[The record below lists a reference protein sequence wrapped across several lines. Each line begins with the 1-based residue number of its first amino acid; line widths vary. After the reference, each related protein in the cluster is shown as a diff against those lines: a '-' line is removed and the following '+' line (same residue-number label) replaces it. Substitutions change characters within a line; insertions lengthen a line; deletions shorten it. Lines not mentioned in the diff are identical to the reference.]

1 MLKNFPVALE
11 RQSSAE
17 NSALRQAAHSLTT
30 QPLRIA
36 QLATLYERVPPNFY
50 GGAERG
56 ISYLTE
62 ELVRRGHDVT
72 LFASADSVTSAKL
85 VPGFPRSLRLAG
97 LSVPAVGPGLHLP
110 MLAEAYG
117 NARSFDVIHSHLD
130 FWCFPFARLSST
142 PTVVT
147 MHGRLDVE
155 ESKLVYER
163 FPDIPLVSLSQTQRA
178 QLPTMNWLGSVYQG
192 LPRDLLKFNPHP
204 GSYLAFLGRIS
215 PEKRVDIAI
224 EVALRVGIPLKI
236 AAKVDAVD
244 REYFDTLIKPKL
256 CSPSVEYIGEI
267 AEHEKNEFLGNA
279 IALLFTIGWPEPFG
293 LAMIEA
299 LACGVPV
306 VACPY
311 GSVLEVVRDG
321 ETGFIGSTVE
331 ELVAGV
337 TRIDGLSRA
346 TCRAEFD
353 GRFTSTHMALRYEQ
367 IYLNLMHAREQKLR
381 LGAAHTNG
389 VAQKNP
395 AP

>member
-1 MLKNFPVALE
+1 VLPIRE
-11 RQSSAE
+11 AE
-17 NSALRQAAHSLTT
+17 FHAN
-30 QPLRIA
+30 
-36 QLATLYERVPPNFY
+36 
-50 GGAERG
+50 
-56 ISYLTE
+56 
-62 ELVRRGHDVT
+62 
-72 LFASADSVTSAKL
+72 
-85 VPGFPRSLRLAG
+85 RS
-97 LSVPAVGPGLHLP
+97 H
-110 MLAEAYG
+110 
-117 NARSFDVIHSHLD
+117 
-130 FWCFPFARLSST
+130 
-142 PTVVT
+142 

-163 FPDIPLVSLSQTQRA
+163 FSDIPLVSLSQAQRA
-178 QLPTMNWLGSVYQG
+178 QLPIMNWVGSVYQG
-192 LPRDLLKFNPHP
+192 VPRDLLKFNPHP

-215 PEKRVDIAI
+215 PEKRIDIAI

-236 AAKVDAVD
+236 AAKLDAVD

-256 CSPSVEYIGEI
+256 CPPSVEYLGEI

-331 ELVAGV
+331 ELVAAV
-337 TRIDGLSRA
+337 TRIDRLSRA
-346 TCRAEFD
+346 ACRAEFD

-367 IYLNLMHAREQKLR
+367 IYLNLIRVREQRLR
-381 LGAAHTNG
+381 LGVAHSNG

>member
-1 MLKNFPVALE
+1 MPPE

-17 NSALRQAAHSLTT
+17 TSALLRAARSRTT
-30 QPLRIA
+30 RRLRIA
-36 QLATLYERVPPNFY
+36 QLSTLYERVPPNFY

-62 ELVRRGHDVT
+62 ELVGRGHEVT
-72 LFASADSVTSAKL
+72 LFASGDSITSAKL
-85 VPGFPRSLRLAG
+85 VSGCTRSLRLAG
-97 LSVPAVGPGLHLP
+97 LSLPAVGPGLHLP

-117 NARSFDVIHSHLD
+117 NARNFDVIHSHLD
-130 FWCFPFARLSST
+130 FWSFPFARLVST

-163 FPDIPLVSLSQTQRA
+163 FSDIPLVSLSQAQRA
-178 QLPTMNWLGSVYQG
+178 QLPMMNWLESVYQG
-192 LPRDLLKFNPHP
+192 LPRDLLKFHP
-204 GSYLAFLGRIS
+204 RPGRYLAFLGRIS
-215 PEKRVDIAI
+215 PEKRVDVAI
-224 EVALRVGIPLKI
+224 EVALRAGIPLKI

-244 REYFDTLIKPKL
+244 REYFDALIKPKL
-256 CSPSVEYIGEI
+256 CPPAVEYIGEI

-299 LACGVPV
+299 FACGVPV
-306 VACPY
+306 IARPY

-331 ELVAGV
+331 ELVAAV
-337 TRIDGLSRA
+337 TRIDRLSRA

-353 GRFTSTHMALRYEQ
+353 GRFTSTHMAVQYEQ
-367 IYLNLMHAREQKLR
+367 IYLTLIRAREEKLR
-381 LGAAHTNG
+381 LGVVHTNG
-389 VAQKNP
+389 VAQKSP

>member
-1 MLKNFPVALE
+1 MALE
-11 RQSSAE
+11 RQGSAE
-17 NSALRQAAHSLTT
+17 SSTLRRAAHSRATR
-30 QPLRIA
+30 PLRIA
-36 QLATLYERVPPNFY
+36 QLSTLYERVPPNFY

-62 ELVRRGHDVT
+62 ELVRRGHEVT
-72 LFASADSVTSAKL
+72 LFASGDSVTSARL
-85 VPGFPRSLRLAG
+85 VSGSPRSLRLAG

-110 MLAEAYG
+110 MLADAYA
-117 NARSFDVIHSHLD
+117 NAHNFDVIHSHLD

-155 ESKLVYER
+155 ESKLIYER
-163 FPDIPLVSLSQTQRA
+163 FSDIPLVSLSQAQRA
-178 QLPTMNWLGSVYQG
+178 QLPMMNWFGSVYQG

-215 PEKRVDIAI
+215 PEKRIDIAI

-244 REYFDTLIKPKL
+244 REYFDTLIRPKL
-256 CSPSVEYIGEI
+256 CPPSVEYLGEI

-299 LACGVPV
+299 FACGVPI

-311 GSVLEVVRDG
+311 GSVLEVVRDS
-321 ETGFIGSTVE
+321 ETGFIRSTVE
-331 ELVAGV
+331 ELVAAV
-337 TRIDGLSRA
+337 TQVDCLSRA
-346 TCRAEFD
+346 ACRAEFD
-353 GRFTSTHMALRYEQ
+353 GRFTSTHMALGYEQ
-367 IYLNLMHAREQKLR
+367 VYLNLIRAREQKLG
-381 LGAAHTNG
+381 LGVAHSNG
-389 VAQKNP
+389 VASKNP

>member
-1 MLKNFPVALE
+1 MLRNFPVAMEL
-11 RQSSAE
+11 QISAE
-17 NSALRQAAHSLTT
+17 NSALRRAAHSRTT
-30 QPLRIA
+30 RPLRIA
-36 QLATLYERVPPNFY
+36 QLSTLYERVPPNFY

-62 ELVRRGHDVT
+62 ELVRRGHEVT
-72 LFASADSVTSAKL
+72 LFAPGDSVTSAKL
-85 VPGFPRSLRLAG
+85 VSGFPCSLRLAG

-117 NARSFDVIHSHLD
+117 NAHNFDVIHSHLD

-163 FPDIPLVSLSQTQRA
+163 FSDIPLVSLSQAQRA
-178 QLPTMNWLGSVYQG
+178 QLPIMNWVGSVYQG

-244 REYFDTLIKPKL
+244 RGYFDTLIKPKL
-256 CSPSVEYIGEI
+256 CPPSVEYLGEI

-331 ELVAGV
+331 ELVAAV
-337 TRIDGLSRA
+337 RRIDRLSRA
-346 TCRAEFD
+346 ACRAEFD

-367 IYLNLMHAREQKLR
+367 IYLNLTRAREQRLR
-381 LGAAHTNG
+381 LGLAHSNG